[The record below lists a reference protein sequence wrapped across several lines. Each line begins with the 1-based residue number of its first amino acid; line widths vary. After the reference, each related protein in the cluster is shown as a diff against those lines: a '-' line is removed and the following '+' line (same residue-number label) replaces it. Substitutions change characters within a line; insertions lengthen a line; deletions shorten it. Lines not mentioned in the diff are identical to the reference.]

1 MLWLKAPFPTIMAW
15 RRRKDILPKGSL
27 NESVSDEAVYR
38 TALATQGLLKLDRVG
53 PIDNRPSPAKL
64 HHFVKKK

>member
-1 MLWLKAPFPTIMAW
+1 MAW

-27 NESVSDEAVYR
+27 NESVCDEAVYR

-53 PIDNRPSPAKL
+53 PVDNKPSPAKL
-64 HHFVKKK
+64 HHFVHEEKSTH

>member
-1 MLWLKAPFPTIMAW
+1 MAW

-38 TALATQGLLKLDRVG
+38 TALATPGLLKILGKTRSENSLVLGEQVSHLDIIRV
-53 PIDNRPSPAKL
+53 DQVRT
-64 HHFVKKK
+64 

>member
-1 MLWLKAPFPTIMAW
+1 MAW

-53 PIDNRPSPAKL
+53 PIDNRPSPN
-64 HHFVKKK
+64 